1 MDNRLFID
9 YPCKYKHMK
18 QSRWADYA
26 ATVPVPH
33 HAVVAQWADYRSPND
48 KLARAVAAGEW
59 IPLRRGLYLRGKL
72 SPNQVVLP
80 VLANSLVGPS
90 YVSLEYALSWY
101 GLIPE
106 GVVEV
111 TSVTPRRSQQLSTPL
126 GRFSYSHL
134 PLPCYAVGMNLLNTS
149 EGIGYL
155 MASPEKALCDKL
167 LLMRGGQVTSRL
179 GMTQLLFEDLR
190 IDPVRFGQLGTA
202 VVRQLMAVGH
212 KARLMTALLRVME
225 RHGCQ

>member
-1 MDNRLFID
+1 MNQD
-9 YPCKYKHMK
+9 
-18 QSRWADYA
+18 RWSGCA

-59 IPLRRGLYLRGKL
+59 VPLRRGLYLRGQL
-72 SPNQVVLP
+72 LPNQVVLP
-80 VLANSLVGPS
+80 VLANNLVGPS
-90 YVSLEYALSWY
+90 YVSLDYALSWH

-111 TSVTPRRSQQLSTPL
+111 ASVTPRRSQQLSTPL

-134 PLPCYAVGMNLLNTS
+134 PLPCYAMGINLLSTPD
-149 EGIGYL
+149 GVGYL

-167 LLMRGGQVTSRL
+167 LLMRHGQVTSRL
-179 GMTQLLFEDLR
+179 GMAQLLFEDWR
-190 IDPVRFGQLGTA
+190 IDPVLFSQLKTA
-202 VVRQLMAVGH
+202 VVRQLITVGH
-212 KARLMTALLRVME
+212 KVRLMTALLREME
-225 RHGCQ
+225 RQGCQ